1 MPLHLVSVDEHSPA
15 QRLGL
20 EPGCTLLAID
30 GNTPERC
37 IGLSVLYLCA
47 AFHSDDLPEW
57 CTAANFC

>member
-30 GNTPERC
+30 GNPQIGRASCRER
-37 IGLSVLYLCA
+37 V
-47 AFHSDDLPEW
+47 
-57 CTAANFC
+57 